1 MKVKLKNRIWSDI
14 AKDLNVKDGEETK
27 NSWLKLR
34 GSYRDARRRQVKYM
48 KSGAAAEN
56 IKPWRYQNQ
65 MSFLEPFMTAGP
77 RDSNLGDDSDH
88 SSQATTKTS
97 ARSDTLETEEL
108 EDNNSLDNEA
118 NEQSQDINNYD
129 SNEVSSRSIGT
140 ECIARHTAT
149 STPVI
154 QRNQSRKRKQ
164 EDVVILLKQSMQQHE
179 DRARQRA
186 EERRALDSHCIKD
199 DPLYNF
205 FISMYQLTKNMPQ
218 SYQHRIRG
226 QLFQAVSLAEEEI
239 MNVRS
244 QTPSMSSSSNNSA
257 PYSTAPVSHSS
268 SPYISTDS
276 H

>member
-1 MKVKLKNRIWSDI
+1 MAEEKLIEAVREHRELYDTKHADYMKVKLKNRIWSDI
-14 AKDLNVKDGEETK
+14 AKDLNLKDGEETK

-97 ARSDTLETEEL
+97 ARSHTLETEEL

-129 SNEVSSRSIGT
+129 SNEVSMDT
-140 ECIARHTAT
+140 YVHIAR
-149 STPVI
+149 
-154 QRNQSRKRKQ
+154 
-164 EDVVILLKQSMQQHE
+164 VVAITRDALKLLK
-179 DRARQRA
+179 
-186 EERRALDSHCIKD
+186 
-199 DPLYNF
+199 Y
-205 FISMYQLTKNMPQ
+205 
-218 SYQHRIRG
+218 
-226 QLFQAVSLAEEEI
+226 
-239 MNVRS
+239 
-244 QTPSMSSSSNNSA
+244 
-257 PYSTAPVSHSS
+257 
-268 SPYISTDS
+268 
-276 H
+276 

>member
-1 MKVKLKNRIWSDI
+1 MKVRLKNRIWSDI
-14 AKDLNVKDGEETK
+14 AKDLNLKDGEETK

-77 RDSNLGDDSDH
+77 RGSNLGDDSDH

-129 SNEVSSRSIGT
+129 SNE
-140 ECIARHTAT
+140 EC
-149 STPVI
+149 
-154 QRNQSRKRKQ
+154 
-164 EDVVILLKQSMQQHE
+164 
-179 DRARQRA
+179 
-186 EERRALDSHCIKD
+186 
-199 DPLYNF
+199 
-205 FISMYQLTKNMPQ
+205 
-218 SYQHRIRG
+218 
-226 QLFQAVSLAEEEI
+226 
-239 MNVRS
+239 
-244 QTPSMSSSSNNSA
+244 
-257 PYSTAPVSHSS
+257 
-268 SPYISTDS
+268 ISTDS
-276 H
+276 DQQTASHYSEQQQMEDLKVDTTESGLSNITDFVHRFQEI